1 MTSTRPNASS
11 LFRTESRFRAREEIK
26 PVVHRTRA
34 PPSKWQKQ
42 PVQFG
47 RVTLMRWRPVPGSEH
62 LVLESVRAVVAQQPV
77 LRVTRSSGVGDL
89 SGDHTPQHSGPQG
102 EPAAQTP
109 ADENVTGTTSSAQTP
124 QPAETVDVAGGE
136 QPQTSEPTQPSAEM
150 ETAVKPEPEAEAEPV
165 ADTAEETV
173 AEQAAEDNSTEPEAA
188 QPETA
193 NEPAA
198 VSAEAPAEAAA
209 IQDAL
214 AVEETIATVASAAE
228 EEVVGAAED
237 TTMDTSENT
246 AAEEPEV
253 APQAD

>member
-109 ADENVTGTTSSAQTP
+109 ADENVTGLPASFYSFRCPAPILIHEVTGPLYDCCFSSIFRIVGRHHELRTD
-124 QPAETVDVAGGE
+124 PATCRDG
-136 QPQTSEPTQPSAEM
+136 
-150 ETAVKPEPEAEAEPV
+150 
-165 ADTAEETV
+165 
-173 AEQAAEDNSTEPEAA
+173 
-188 QPETA
+188 
-193 NEPAA
+193 
-198 VSAEAPAEAAA
+198 
-209 IQDAL
+209 
-214 AVEETIATVASAAE
+214 
-228 EEVVGAAED
+228 
-237 TTMDTSENT
+237 
-246 AAEEPEV
+246 
-253 APQAD
+253 